1 MYESYFGFTSQ
12 PFQLNP
18 DPAFF
23 FNSRGHGRALS
34 YLEYG
39 VAQGE
44 GFIVITGEIG
54 AGKTTLVR
62 TLLDGLDRQKVL
74 PAQVVSTQLQAG
86 ELLQS
91 IITGF
96 GIPAQGSSK
105 AHLIATL
112 EAFLTAL
119 AAQGRHAL
127 LIVDEAQNL
136 EPMVIEELRMLSN
149 FQLGNK
155 ALLQSFLVGQP
166 QLRRI
171 LESPDMEQLRQRVT
185 ASYHLG
191 PLSNDETRGYIEHR
205 LRHVGWDGS
214 RPRFEERAFDH
225 LYRWTGGVPRRLN
238 RLCNRVLLA
247 AFLDG
252 RDEITAE
259 LVERAAQEL
268 LSEIGEGDFEPL
280 PLPVRA
286 VVEVLP
292 VPEAEVHVASAEAVV
307 SVTTPVQVLAPAEVD
322 AEPAAPVLLETLSE
336 TAPLVEQL
344 LEPAVTSTELISTA
358 PDEMPEADD
367 ATLAGDASD
376 AEFDDGPLID
386 EVVDSLSRATA
397 AVQLTHQE
405 VERVETLF
413 MTKRRREVILCVA
426 ETESDALKFAVLA
439 KAMAEEPEAP
449 RLVLVNPGVKADVW
463 PWPRMDR
470 LLPSIEVGLHLGI
483 APGSF
488 EQAAPAV
495 FERFGHVVDEFQP
508 VAVMT
513 MGCGEAVLASA
524 LLARKRGISLVRGDA
539 GVRRADAG
547 HELDAN
553 AALIEQLSDQLLVT
567 SSPAALSVVRRLGV
581 AGERIHS
588 FEGDLRVDALWAVWR
603 EVSTAYGAFLRHA
616 MPIYLGPTWS
626 EHAGAGTPYGLITLS
641 LGAQSPA
648 EAARTVADLL
658 ACASGLASAAQAK
671 GTVVPKLLWL
681 VDSRTQDLLS
691 TLLPT
696 HEEFAH
702 QICMVLGEGPRSP
715 ALRAK
720 MDQSLMLCREV
731 ESLPDQLSILQGAS
745 WMLVEPGQILADAA
759 ELLEV
764 PTLIRR
770 GDQVAVL
777 STASQPTGAAYPL
790 GEPCAELQA
799 WMERAMEQARRE
811 QPPEAGRVAAAMQ
824 ARLRQ
829 MLARSPALSDKPA
842 PVSQPAADELVAQ

>member
-96 GIPAQGSSK
+96 GIPAQGNSK
-105 AHLIATL
+105 ANLISTL

-136 EPMVIEELRMLSN
+136 EPTVIEELRMLSN

-191 PLSNDETRGYIEHR
+191 PLSSDETRGYIEHR

-214 RPRFEERAFDH
+214 RPRFEALAYDH

-247 AFLDG
+247 TFLDG
-252 RDEITAE
+252 LGEVTAE

-268 LSEIGEGDFEPL
+268 LVEIGEADFEPL
-280 PLPVRA
+280 PLPVRPVA
-286 VVEVLP
+286 ETLP
-292 VPEAEVHVASAEAVV
+292 VPDAAEPSAPPAPPEASVAVVAEALPEVEAV
-307 SVTTPVQVLAPAEVD
+307 SSALDDTPAADVAAPEADVLAP
-322 AEPAAPVLLETLSE
+322 
-336 TAPLVEQL
+336 
-344 LEPAVTSTELISTA
+344 EL
-358 PDEMPEADD
+358 
-367 ATLAGDASD
+367 
-376 AEFDDGPLID
+376 DDGPLLED
-386 EVVDSLSRATA
+386 VVDSLSRATPIA
-397 AVQLTHQE
+397 PLFHQD

-413 MTKRRREVILCVA
+413 KSKLRREVVLCMA

-439 KAMAEEPEAP
+439 KAMAGEPDAP
-449 RLVLVNPGVKADVW
+449 RLILVNPGLRADAW
-463 PWPRMDR
+463 PWLRMDR

-483 APGSF
+483 APGAF
-488 EQAAPAV
+488 EQVAPVV
-495 FERFGHVVDEFQP
+495 FERFGHVVTEFQP

-524 LLARKRGISLVRGDA
+524 LLAHKRGITLIRGDA
-539 GVRRADAG
+539 GARRDGAASFAG
-547 HELDAN
+547 AN
-553 AALIEQLSDQLLVT
+553 AVLIEQLSDQLLVT
-567 SSPAALSVVRRLGV
+567 SSASVLPALRRSGV
-581 AGERIHS
+581 AGACIHN

-603 EVSTAYGAFLRHA
+603 EVSTAYGAFMRHA
-616 MPIYLGPTWS
+616 MPFYLGPTWS
-626 EHAGAGTPYGLITLS
+626 EHAGEGTPYGLIGISLRAESPVAAALTVERLLALAASLS
-641 LGAQSPA
+641 DRAQS
-648 EAARTVADLL
+648 
-658 ACASGLASAAQAK
+658 K
-671 GTVVPKLLWL
+671 GTAAPKLVWL
-681 VDSRTQDLLS
+681 VDSQTQDLLS
-691 TLLPT
+691 TLLPA
-696 HEEFAH
+696 HEELDR
-702 QICMVLGEGPRSP
+702 QICLILGEGPRSP
-715 ALRAK
+715 ALRVK

-745 WMLVEPGQILADAA
+745 WALVQPGQILADAA
-759 ELLEV
+759 ELLEI
-764 PTLIRR
+764 PTLVWH
-770 GDQVAVL
+770 GDSV
-777 STASQPTGAAYPL
+777 TALQPKDLVFPFDA
-790 GEPCAELQA
+790 PCVDLQA
-799 WMERAMEQARRE
+799 WTEHAIGQARQE
-811 QPPEAGRVAAAMQ
+811 QPPEHGRVASAMQ
-824 ARLRQ
+824 ARLRRLLSHSLPVEPLQ
-829 MLARSPALSDKPA
+829 GGSPMASGASGASAAQSL
-842 PVSQPAADELVAQ
+842 PVA